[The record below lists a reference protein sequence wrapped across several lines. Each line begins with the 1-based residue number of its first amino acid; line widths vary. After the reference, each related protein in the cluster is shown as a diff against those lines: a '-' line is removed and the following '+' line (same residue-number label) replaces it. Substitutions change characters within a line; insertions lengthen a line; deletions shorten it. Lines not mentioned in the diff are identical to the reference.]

1 MSEFTYD
8 SKQHRIEGGKRIVH
22 RVTVKNGR
30 GTKRVSIFLRG
41 RHVNTRKKRLTDHE
55 IDHIRR
61 KKFIPGLFNDL
72 TTMHYTSRKSRCPRR
87 FLRRSSARARS

>member
-1 MSEFTYD
+1 MSGFVYD
-8 SKQHRIEGGKRIVH
+8 NKQHRIEGGKRIVH

-41 RHVNTRKKRLTDHE
+41 RHVNTRKKRLTDQE
-55 IDHIRR
+55 IDHIKR

-72 TTMHYTSRKSRCPRR
+72 MRSKTRR
-87 FLRRSSARARS
+87 RRYR

>member
-1 MSEFTYD
+1 MAGFIYD
-8 SKQHRIEGGKRIVH
+8 NKQHRIEGGKRIVH

-55 IDHIRR
+55 IDHIKR

-72 TTMHYTSRKSRCPRR
+72 MRSKTRRRK
-87 FLRRSSARARS
+87 FTLH